1 MMNSP
6 KAFANNV
13 ESFNRHLDAL
23 ILDHHLPS
31 EELESSHREMF
42 TIALALTHNSFD
54 SLSNTKA
61 FIQQKVINKHRTTPT
76 KPYLRKV
83 AAVGAILPIVTFIV
97 ACAVSPTLRARTKE
111 VLIQIGHLVFTDDP
125 TNAQKALPYKDT
137 IRPTPL
143 IDETGEPHRWV
154 PLTQEEAS
162 RLAGFQV
169 LVPHDVLEQEWE
181 KAFRPEWG
189 NPKEISW
196 EIYESPAGGI
206 YVNCDCFRFHRVNIW
221 QQRSNNIELEEFA
234 IADAQVAEVMVRG
247 SMGYWIEDAP
257 TSLVGGGGSAWNLTE
272 DDIVWQISYENF
284 LVWEENRILYMI
296 SGSDELALEDFLLV
310 AESLAP

>member
-1 MMNSP
+1 MHSP
-6 KAFANNV
+6 NTFANDV

-54 SLSNTKA
+54 SLSKTKA
-61 FIQQKVINKHRTTPT
+61 SIQQEVINKPRTTPK
-76 KPYLRKV
+76 KPSLRKV
-83 AAVGAILPIVTFIV
+83 AAVGALLPIVTFVV

-125 TNAQKALPYKDT
+125 TDAQRALPYIDT
-137 IRPTPL
+137 LRPTPV

-162 RLAGFQV
+162 RLVGFQV
-169 LVPHDVLEQEWE
+169 LVPHDVPEQEWE
-181 KAFRPEWG
+181 KVFRPEWG
-189 NPKEISW
+189 NPKKISW

-206 YVNCDCFRFHRVNIW
+206 YVKCDCFRFHQVIIR
-221 QQRSNNIELEEFA
+221 QQRIKKVALEEFA
-234 IADAQVAEVMVRG
+234 IADAQATEVTVRG
-247 SMGYWIEDAP
+247 SKGYWIEDAP
-257 TSLVGGGGSAWNLTE
+257 TSLVGGGGSAWSLTE
-272 DDIVWQISYENF
+272 DDIVWQISHENL
-284 LVWEENRILYMI
+284 LVWEENGILYMI
-296 SGSDELALEDFLLV
+296 SGSDELSLEDFLLV

>member
-1 MMNSP
+1 MHSP
-6 KAFANNV
+6 KTFANDV

-31 EELESSHREMF
+31 EELESSRRELF
-42 TIALALTHNSFD
+42 TIAVALTHHSFD

-61 FIQQKVINKHRTTPT
+61 SIQQEVINKHRTTPK
-76 KPYLRKV
+76 KPSLRKV
-83 AAVGAILPIVTFIV
+83 AAVGALLPIVTFVV

-111 VLIQIGHLVFTDDP
+111 VLVQIGHLVFTDNP
-125 TNAQKALPYKDT
+125 TDAQKALPYIDT
-137 IRPTPL
+137 SRPTPV

-162 RLAGFQV
+162 RLVGFQV
-169 LVPHDVLEQEWE
+169 LVPHDVPEQEWE
-181 KAFRPEWG
+181 KVFRPEWG
-189 NPKEISW
+189 NPKKISW

-206 YVNCDCFRFHRVNIW
+206 YVMCDCFRFHQVIIR
-221 QQRSNNIELEEFA
+221 QQRIKDVALEEFA
-234 IADAQVAEVMVRG
+234 IADAQATEVTIRG

-257 TSLVGGGGSAWNLTE
+257 TSLVGGGGSAWSLTE

-284 LVWEENRILYMI
+284 LVWEENGILYML
-296 SGSDELALEDFLLV
+296 SGSDELSLEDFNLV
-310 AESLAP
+310 AESLVP